1 MTVLDTRLEETLSV
15 SRKVCSA
22 ATIYF
27 EKDQAG
33 FIPKTIF
40 SIDHPILATCSA
52 PLIWSTKK
60 CGICQMDG
68 SSLVLI
74 GTIVIKNAVQNLEK
88 YAAKHTVF
96 FPEFSFDRLAITF
109 KSILKNSLIIHE
121 ENTNKNHKR
130 VVSVYVIQIHVDLHK
145 F

>member
-1 MTVLDTRLEETLSV
+1 
-15 SRKVCSA
+15 
-22 ATIYF
+22 
-27 EKDQAG
+27 
-33 FIPKTIF
+33 
-40 SIDHPILATCSA
+40 
-52 PLIWSTKK
+52 
-60 CGICQMDG
+60 MDG

-74 GTIVIKNAVQNLEK
+74 GTMVIKNAVLNLEK

-96 FPEFSFDRLAITF
+96 FPEFSFYRLAITF

-130 VVSVYVIQIHVDLHK
+130 VVSVYEIQIHVDLHK